1 MIVSMKNKKVELLL
15 KVGSK
20 GQIVLRKKL
29 REALG
34 IREGSV
40 IKVSLEDKKIIIEPI
55 EWDKELSE
63 INEIA
68 NEVAKYWP
76 KGLSAVEAVRE
87 DRE

>member
-1 MIVSMKNKKVELLL
+1 MILSMKNKKVELLL

-34 IREGSV
+34 IREGSIV
-40 IKVSLEDKKIIIEPI
+40 KVSLENKKIIIEPI
-55 EWDKELSE
+55 EWDKELNE

-68 NEVAKYWP
+68 NEVSKYWP
-76 KGLSAVEAVRE
+76 KGLSAVEAMRE